1 MSSCHNTLT
10 TANQFSEQWITTRS
24 KIPLTRSS
32 TDRWG
37 VERARRN
44 AASVTYQETFTM
56 STAHRID
63 VHQHVVPT
71 FWAKELPTHGG
82 DPSGTVIPQ
91 WSPQSAID
99 MMDSQEIATGILS
112 LTAPGVARWYKR
124 ERREMARRVNEYTA
138 DLVAKRPD
146 RFGNFATLP
155 LPDVDGAVRELEYA
169 LDTLQADGVILLANY
184 GQKYLGDAAFEPLWA
199 ALHRRQA
206 VVFVH
211 PGQPPL
217 PTVEGVA
224 GPLVDYP
231 FDTTRTAVQLVLNGI
246 VERHPGMRIILAHAG
261 GFLPYASHRFAELAR
276 VFRPDA
282 AKPADILASFQRF
295 YFDTAL
301 SSGPAALP
309 SLKAF
314 AGSNRILFGSDFPY
328 VSPGIVAS
336 FTGKLDDYG
345 DLTADEH
352 RAISHGT
359 AWTLFPRLV
368 SKHAASRNAAAHDW
382 GGRTSA

>member
-1 MSSCHNTLT
+1 MSNT
-10 TANQFSEQWITTRS
+10 
-24 KIPLTRSS
+24 
-32 TDRWG
+32 
-37 VERARRN
+37 
-44 AASVTYQETFTM
+44 
-56 STAHRID
+56 HRID
-63 VHQHVVPT
+63 VHQHVVPP

-91 WSPQSAID
+91 WSPARAID
-99 MMDSQEIATGILS
+99 FMDSQEVATGILS
-112 LTAPGVARWYKR
+112 LTAPSVVGWDKS

-138 DLVAKRPD
+138 DLVVKRPD

-155 LPDVDGAVRELEYA
+155 LPDVDGALRELEHG
-169 LDTLQADGVILLANY
+169 LDTLRADGVILLANY
-184 GQKYLGDAAFEPLWA
+184 AGKYLGDAAFEPLWA
-199 ALHRRQA
+199 ELDRRHA

-217 PTVEGVA
+217 PTAAGVA

-246 VERHPGMRIILAHAG
+246 VDRYPGARIILAHAG

-276 VFRPDA
+276 VFRSDA
-282 AKPADILASFQRF
+282 AHPADILASFQRF

-309 SLKAF
+309 TLKAF
-314 AGSNRILFGSDFPY
+314 AGSGRILFGSDFPY
-328 VSPGIVAS
+328 VSAGIAAS
-336 FTGKLDDYG
+336 FTAKLDAYD

-352 RAISHGT
+352 RAISHGN
-359 AWTLFPRLV
+359 AWTLFPCLAPQ
-368 SKHAASRNAAAHDW
+368 HDTASPERRSVRS
-382 GGRTSA
+382 GR

>member
-1 MSSCHNTLT
+1 
-10 TANQFSEQWITTRS
+10 
-24 KIPLTRSS
+24 
-32 TDRWG
+32 
-37 VERARRN
+37 
-44 AASVTYQETFTM
+44 M

-63 VHQHVVPT
+63 VHQHVVPR

-99 MMDSQEIATGILS
+99 MMDSQEVATGILS
-112 LTAPGVARWYKR
+112 LTAPGVTRWYKI

-138 DLVAKRPD
+138 DLVAKRPG

-169 LDTLQADGVILLANY
+169 LDTLRADGVILLANY

-199 ALHRRQA
+199 VLHRRQA

-217 PTVEGVA
+217 PTVQGVA

-231 FDTTRTAVQLVLNGI
+231 FDTTRAAVQLVLNGI
-246 VERHPGMRIILAHAG
+246 LERYPGMRIILAHAG

-282 AKPADILASFQRF
+282 ARPDDILASFQRCHRARRLCPASRRSPGVTEF
-295 YFDTAL
+295 CSAATSPMCPPASLHPSPASWTPTTTSPTTITGRSTMEMHGRYF
-301 SSGPAALP
+301 
-309 SLKAF
+309 
-314 AGSNRILFGSDFPY
+314 R
-328 VSPGIVAS
+328 VSPQS
-336 FTGKLDDYG
+336 TTGRLKERPTG
-345 DLTADEH
+345 A
-352 RAISHGT
+352 AIEQLLKRDT
-359 AWTLFPRLV
+359 EC
-368 SKHAASRNAAAHDW
+368 
-382 GGRTSA
+382 

>member
-1 MSSCHNTLT
+1 MSNT
-10 TANQFSEQWITTRS
+10 
-24 KIPLTRSS
+24 
-32 TDRWG
+32 
-37 VERARRN
+37 
-44 AASVTYQETFTM
+44 
-56 STAHRID
+56 HRID
-63 VHQHVVPT
+63 VHQHVVPP

-91 WSPQSAID
+91 WSPARAID
-99 MMDSQEIATGILS
+99 FMDSQEVATGILS
-112 LTAPGVARWYKR
+112 LTAPSVVGWDKS

-138 DLVAKRPD
+138 DLVVKRPD

-155 LPDVDGAVRELEYA
+155 LPDVDGALRELEHG
-169 LDTLQADGVILLANY
+169 LDTLRVDGVILLANY
-184 GQKYLGDAAFEPLWA
+184 AGKYLGDAAFEPLWA
-199 ALHRRQA
+199 ELDRRHA

-217 PTVEGVA
+217 PTAAGVA

-246 VERHPGMRIILAHAG
+246 VDRYPGARIILAHAG

-276 VFRPDA
+276 VFRSDA
-282 AKPADILASFQRF
+282 AHPADILASFQRF

-309 SLKAF
+309 TLKAF
-314 AGSNRILFGSDFPY
+314 AGSGRILFGSDFPY
-328 VSPGIVAS
+328 VSAGIAAS
-336 FTGKLDDYG
+336 FTAKLDAYD

-352 RAISHGT
+352 RAISHGN
-359 AWTLFPRLV
+359 AWTLFPRLAPQ
-368 SKHAASRNAAAHDW
+368 HDTASPERRSVRS
-382 GGRTSA
+382 GR